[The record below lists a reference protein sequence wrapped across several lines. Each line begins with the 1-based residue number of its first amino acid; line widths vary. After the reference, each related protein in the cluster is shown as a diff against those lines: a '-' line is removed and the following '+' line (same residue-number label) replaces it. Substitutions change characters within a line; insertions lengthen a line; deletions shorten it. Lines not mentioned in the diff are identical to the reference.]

1 MRSNDS
7 STYTSK
13 TRAETLTLLRARPQW
28 DLVIIGGGVTGAG
41 IFKLAT
47 ELGLRTLLL
56 EQRDYAW
63 GASSRSSKMVHG
75 GLRYIAE
82 GQIGL
87 TRSSVRERQRL
98 LKEAAGL
105 VQSQSFVMSHYEK
118 QFPGK
123 LIFGAVLK
131 IYDWLAKQRSMR
143 QWNKTDYRFIA
154 PGIGEHSL
162 TGGSQFN
169 DAITDDARIVLR
181 LLQEGKANGGVA
193 LNYARVSTLLRH
205 EGRITG
211 AEIHCYQDA
220 DNCKVFDT
228 LSVNAKLVVNATGA
242 WNEQFKLGQQLALDN
257 QELSIR
263 PLRGSHLVVP
273 SWKLPV
279 ASAISVLHPDDKR
292 PVIIWPWMGTT
303 LIGTT
308 DVLHQDDLQK
318 EAKISPEE
326 LDYLLKA
333 VRSQFPDSNIK
344 RSDIISTFAGV
355 RPVVASKKSLEN
367 SKETR
372 EHAMWQ
378 CEGYLAV
385 AGGKLTT
392 FRLIAKEAL
401 TLGASELGLNTPL
414 SDLHAFERLRSSTQ
428 KQLKKLNKSLA
439 LNEQQLLML
448 SGRYGNLSPQ
458 LLAAFTAEQF
468 QHISYLPWCWAELIW
483 AAQHEQVLH
492 LDDLLLRRTRIGN
505 LLPNGAQ
512 EYLPNIKS
520 LLSNYL
526 SWDQTRWDWEIKRY
540 QDIWKAYYSLPLCT
554 DNAHPSA
561 QTAAQLSATE

>member
-1 MRSNDS
+1 MPINNCAKH
-7 STYTSK
+7 TSK
-13 TRAETLTLLRARPQW
+13 SRASTLELVQARPQW

-47 ELGLRTLLL
+47 VLGLRVLLV

-123 LIFGAVLK
+123 FVFGAVLK
-131 IYDWLAKQRSMR
+131 LYDWLAEQRSMR
-143 QWNKTDYRFIA
+143 QWSKDDYRLIA
-154 PGIGEHSL
+154 PGIGEQSL
-162 TGGSQFN
+162 KGGSQFN

-181 LLQEGKANGGVA
+181 LIQEGQAHGGVA
-193 LNYARVSTLLRH
+193 LNYTRVSTLLRH
-205 EGRITG
+205 DGRITG
-211 AEIHCYQDA
+211 AEVHCYKDSSNCA
-220 DNCKVFDT
+220 DYDVMQI
-228 LSVNAKLVVNATGA
+228 NAKLVINATGA
-242 WNEQFKLGQQLALDN
+242 WNEQFKLGEQFALDN
-257 QELSIR
+257 NDSLTIR

-279 ASAISVLHPDDKR
+279 ASAISVLHPEDKR
-292 PVIIWPWMGTT
+292 PVIIWPWMNTT

-308 DVLHQDDLQK
+308 DVVHDDDLQK
-318 EAKISPEE
+318 EAKISQAEF
-326 LDYLLKA
+326 DYLLKA
-333 VRSQFPDSNIK
+333 VQSQFPDTQLS
-344 RSDIISTFAGV
+344 SQDIISTFAGV
-355 RPVVASKKSLEN
+355 RPVVASNKSVKA

-401 TLGASELGLNTPL
+401 TLGASELGLSTPL
-414 SDLHAFERLRSSTQ
+414 DDLHAFDRLPTTTQ
-428 KQLKKLNKSLA
+428 KHIKALNRTHH
-439 LNEQQLLML
+439 LNEQHLLAL
-448 SGRYGNLSPQ
+448 SGKYGNLTPAFLDSFTSAQ
-458 LLAAFTAEQF
+458 LKN
-468 QHISYLPWCWAELIW
+468 ISYVPWCRAELIW
-483 AAQHEQVLH
+483 AARHEQIIH
-492 LDDLLLRRTRIGN
+492 LDDLLLRRTRLGN
-505 LLPNGAQ
+505 LLPHGAT
-512 EYLPNIKS
+512 ELLPEIQTLLKS
-520 LLSNYL
+520 ELP
-526 SWDQTRWDWEIKRY
+526 WDDSRWTWEIARY
-540 QDIWKAYYSLPLCT
+540 IKIWQTHYSLPHDKT
-554 DNAHPSA
+554 DQHDYNNTD
-561 QTAAQLSATE
+561 QVATT

>member
-1 MRSNDS
+1 MRSHNDINYS
-7 STYTSK
+7 SKSRK
-13 TRAETLTLLRARPQW
+13 ELVELLHARPQW
-28 DLVIIGGGVTGAG
+28 DLIVIGGGVTGAG

-47 ELGLRTLLL
+47 TLGLRTLLL

-123 LIFGAVLK
+123 FLFGAVLK
-131 IYDWLAKQRSMR
+131 VYDWLAKQRSMR
-143 QWNKTDYRFIA
+143 QWNKDDYRFIA
-154 PGIGEHSL
+154 PGIGEQAL

-181 LLQEGKANGGVA
+181 LLQEGKANNGVA
-193 LNYARVSTLLRH
+193 LNYARVSKLLRQ

-211 AEIHCYQDA
+211 VEIHCYKDT
-220 DNCKVFDT
+220 DNCSEFDT
-228 LSVNAKLVVNATGA
+228 INVNAKLVINATGA
-242 WNEQFKLGQQLALDN
+242 WNEQFKLGQQFALN
-257 QELSIR
+257 NSEALTIR

-308 DVLHQDDLQK
+308 DVLHQQDLQK
-318 EAKISPEE
+318 EAQISQAEF
-326 LDYLLKA
+326 DYLLKA
-333 VRSQFPDSNIK
+333 VQSQFPDVNLTPQ
-344 RSDIISTFAGV
+344 DVISTFAGV
-355 RPVVASKKSLEN
+355 RPVVASKKEVEA

-378 CEGYLAV
+378 CEGYLAI

-401 TLGASELGLNTPL
+401 TLGACELGLSTPL
-414 SDLHAFERLRSSTQ
+414 EDLHAFDKLTTSTQ
-428 KQLKKLNKSLA
+428 AKLQTLNKSLH
-439 LNEQQLLML
+439 LNEQQLVNF
-448 SGRYGNLSPQ
+448 SGKFGN
-458 LLAAFTAEQF
+458 AASFILTDFTAAQL
-468 QHISYLPWCWAELIW
+468 HNISYVPWCRAELVW
-483 AAQHEQVLH
+483 AARHEQVMH

-505 LLPNGAQ
+505 LLPEGAK
-512 EYLPNIKS
+512 EYLEEFKA
-520 LLSNYL
+520 LLMPEL
-526 SWDQTRWDWEIKRY
+526 HWDEARWQWEAARY
-540 QDIWKAYYSLPLCT
+540 MQIWKTHYSQPAS
-554 DNAHPSA
+554 NH
-561 QTAAQLSATE
+561 